1 MVPGKGPAGVKVGV
15 RVGLALY
22 DKGQDPRPSPFATGY
37 EAGYPLGSFHCQPP
51 GIPHYSA
58 VPSLPPNPGLP
69 SSCTLSLAREANGS
83 LQSLPQRH
91 VDTGMGLERL
101 VAMLQG
107 KHSTYDTDL
116 FSPLLHAIHQVSRWQ
131 WNMCERSMR
140 WG

>member
-1 MVPGKGPAGVKVGV
+1 M
-15 RVGLALY
+15 GLALY